1 MRDAVI
7 VGAVRTP
14 VGRRKGGLAEVHP
27 VDLSAHVLRA
37 LAACTGLDPSEVDDL
52 IWGCVSQVGEQ
63 AWNVGRS
70 AVLAAGW
77 PESVPGTTVD
87 RQCGSSQQA
96 VHFAAAAVISGQ
108 ADLVVAGG
116 VESMT
121 RVAMGASAGDA
132 RGAGASQRSTAGDAR
147 GAGASQRSTAGD
159 GELGLPYGPLLRDR
173 YAGVAGFDRDAV
185 VPFNQGVGA
194 EMIAARWQLSRAQ
207 LDEYSLASHEKA
219 AKAQDA
225 GEFDAEIE
233 PVHVAG
239 GAVVARDE
247 GIRRDTSLARLAELP
262 TPFRADGVVTAG
274 SASQI
279 SDGAAALAVT
289 TSEWAAAHGLT
300 PLARIHTAVLAADD
314 PVTML
319 SAPIP
324 ATARALARSGLRLS
338 DIDVFEVNEA
348 FAPVPLAWL
357 AETGADPARLNPR
370 GGAIALGHPL
380 GGSGARIMTTLLGQL
395 RDRGLRYG
403 LQTMCE
409 GGGMA
414 NATILEVV

>member
-14 VGRRKGGLAEVHP
+14 VGRRNGGLAGVHP

-37 LAACTGLDPSEVDDL
+37 LAERAGLDPALVEDVV
-52 IWGCVSQVGEQ
+52 WGTVSQVGEQ
-63 AWNVGRS
+63 SWNVGRN

-77 PESVPGTTVD
+77 PESVPGTTLD

-96 VHFAAAAVISGQ
+96 LHFAAATVLSGQ

-116 VESMT
+116 VESMS
-121 RVAMGASAGDA
+121 RVPMGSSAQGQD
-132 RGAGASQRSTAGDAR
+132 
-147 GAGASQRSTAGD
+147 
-159 GELGLPYGPLLRDR
+159 PYGAAVRKR
-173 YAGVAGFDRDAV
+173 YGVDFFD
-185 VPFNQGVGA
+185 QGVGA
-194 EMIAARWQLSRAQ
+194 EMMASRWGFSRHQ
-207 LDEYSLASHEKA
+207 LDEYALASHA
-219 AKAQDA
+219 AAGKAQDA
-225 GEFDAEIE
+225 GDFETEIAAL
-233 PVHVAG
+233 PSL
-239 GAVVARDE
+239 GADE
-247 GIRRDTSLARLAELP
+247 GIRRDTTIAKLAALK

-289 TSEWAAAHGLT
+289 TSRWAAAHGLR
-300 PLARIHTAVLAADD
+300 PLARVHTAVVAAAD
-314 PVTML
+314 PVIML
-319 SAPIP
+319 TAPIP
-324 ATARALARSGLRLS
+324 ATVKALAKAGLTL
-338 DIDVFEVNEA
+338 DEIGVYEVNEA

-357 AETGADPARLNPR
+357 AETGADPSRLNPR

-380 GGSGARIMTTLLGQL
+380 GASGARIMTTMLHHMRQN
-395 RDRGLRYG
+395 GLRYG

-414 NATILEVV
+414 NATIVELL